1 LIDNA
6 VKYGGAAEVGAWWSG
21 QGALCIAVSDRGP
34 GIPENELEQVL
45 QPFYRLE
52 ASRNRDTGGAGLGLA
67 IAAQLTRSIGGSLKL
82 VNREG
87 GGLDAM
93 VTLP

>member
-1 LIDNA
+1 
-6 VKYGGAAEVGAWWSG
+6 
-21 QGALCIAVSDRGP
+21 
-34 GIPENELEQVL
+34 L

-82 VNREG
+82 VNRES